1 MPAANAPANG
11 YDERMSPKTPPSK
24 TASKRAA
31 ASARKRPPAQKTS
44 KHAEQPGEPALLR
57 WLKDRRITEVECLV
71 PDITGNARGK
81 IIPADKFSHD
91 YGTRLPEGIFA
102 TTVTGDYPDD
112 YYDLISPSDADMLL
126 RPDPDTVRLVPWATD
141 PTAQIIHDCYTKTGE
156 RHELAPRNVLKRVLD
171 AYEALGL
178 RPVVAP
184 EVEFFLVQKNT
195 DPDLPLQPPA
205 GRSGRPETARQS
217 YSIDAVNEF
226 DPILDLMYDYS
237 DAMQLDVDTL
247 IHESGAAQL
256 EVNFIHADAM
266 SRADQVFM
274 FKRMMREAAMRH
286 GVYAT
291 FLAKPMENE
300 PGSAMHI
307 HQSLID
313 VKTGKNVFAGKG
325 EGKHSKIF
333 EHYLGGL
340 QKYVPMAMAF
350 FAPNVN
356 SYRRLAL
363 GQVAPINVQWGY
375 DNRTCGLRVPMDTPE
390 NTRVESRFAGSDAN
404 PYLAMAGTLA
414 CGLFGIRE
422 KLQPTAPLTI
432 SAQDIGFELPRSL
445 GEALDQLETC
455 TTLHDLMGARFVR
468 AYISVKRK
476 EYETFFRVI
485 SSWEREFL
493 LLNV

>member
-1 MPAANAPANG
+1 MSTDSRPRRMPTEE
-11 YDERMSPKTPPSK
+11 D
-24 TASKRAA
+24 
-31 ASARKRPPAQKTS
+31 AQES
-44 KHAEQPGEPALLR
+44 SLLR

-71 PDITGNARGK
+71 PDITGIARGK

-112 YYDLISPSDADMLL
+112 YYELTSPSDSDMVL
-126 RPDPDTVRLVPWATD
+126 RPDPETVRMVPWATD
-141 PTAQIIHDCYTKTGE
+141 PTAQIIHDCYTKNGQP
-156 RHELAPRNVLKRVLD
+156 HELAPRNVLRRVLD
-171 AYEALGL
+171 AYTELGL

-184 EVEFFLVQKNT
+184 ELEFFLVQKNT
-195 DPDLPLQPPA
+195 DPDFPLLPPA

-226 DPILDLMYDYS
+226 DPILDLMYDYA
-237 DAMQLDVDTL
+237 DAMKLDVDTL

-256 EVNFIHADAM
+256 EVNFTHADAM
-266 SRADQVFM
+266 NLADQVFL
-274 FKRMMREAAMRH
+274 FKRTMREAAMRH

-307 HQSLID
+307 HQSLLRISD
-313 VKTGKNVFAGKG
+313 GANVFAGDGDG
-325 EGKHSKIF
+325 EGEFSPVF
-333 EHYLGGL
+333 GHYLGGL
-340 QKYVPMAMAF
+340 QKFAPQAMAF

-356 SYRRLAL
+356 SYRRLVF
-363 GQVAPINVQWGY
+363 GEVSPSNVHWGF
-375 DNRTCGLRVPMDTPE
+375 DNRTCGLRVPMDTPD
-390 NTRVESRFAGSDAN
+390 NMRVESRFAGSDAN
-404 PYLAMAGTLA
+404 PYLAMAATLA
-414 CGLFGIRE
+414 CGLLGLRGQ
-422 KLQPTAPLTI
+422 LAPDAPI
-432 SAQDIGFELPRSL
+432 SGSAKELGYDLPRSL
-445 GEALDQLETC
+445 GEALDGLEQC
-455 TTLHDLMGARFVR
+455 AELQALLGERFCK

>member
-1 MPAANAPANG
+1 MTQ
-11 YDERMSPKTPPSK
+11 RQ
-24 TASKRAA
+24 
-31 ASARKRPPAQKTS
+31 AQKKPIPEKPES
-44 KHAEQPGEPALLR
+44 SLRR
-57 WLKDRRITEVECLV
+57 WLKERSITEVECLV
-71 PDITGNARGK
+71 PDITGIARGK

-112 YYDLISPSDADMLL
+112 YYDLTSPSDSDMFL
-126 RPDPDTVRLVPWATD
+126 RPDPDTVRMVPWATD
-141 PTAQIIHDCYTKTGE
+141 PTAQVIHDCYTKDGKP
-156 RHELAPRNVLKRVLD
+156 HDLAPRNVLRRVLA
-171 AYEALGL
+171 AYDEAGL

-184 EVEFFLVQKNT
+184 ELEFFLVQKNT
-195 DPDLPLQPPA
+195 DPDFPLLPPA

-226 DPILDLMYDYS
+226 DPILDLMYDYC
-237 DAMQLDVDTL
+237 DAMELDVDTL

-256 EVNFIHADAM
+256 EVNFTHADAL
-266 SRADQVFM
+266 SRADQVFF
-274 FKRMMREAAMRH
+274 FKRTMREAALRH
-286 GVYAT
+286 GIYAT

-307 HQSLID
+307 HQSLLD
-313 VKTGKNVFAGKG
+313 RKGENVFRGKT
-325 EGKHSKIF
+325 EGTQSKTF
-333 EHYLGGL
+333 SQYMGGL

-404 PYLAMAGTLA
+404 PYLAMAATLA
-414 CGLFGIRE
+414 CGLMGIRE
-422 KLQPTAPLTI
+422 GLKATKPLAS
-432 SAQDIGFELPRSL
+432 SAQDVGFELPRSL
-445 GEALDQLETC
+445 GESLDELETC
-455 TTLHDLMGARFVR
+455 EALQEILGPRFVR

>member
-1 MPAANAPANG
+1 MSTRPSRRKPA
-11 YDERMSPKTPPSK
+11 S
-24 TASKRAA
+24 TAQQESSLR
-31 ASARKRPPAQKTS
+31 
-44 KHAEQPGEPALLR
+44 R
-57 WLKDRRITEVECLV
+57 WLKERRITEVECLV

-91 YGTRLPEGIFA
+91 YGTRLPEGIVA

-112 YYDLISPSDADMLL
+112 YYELTSPSDSDMLL
-126 RPDPDTVRLVPWATD
+126 RPDPDTVRMVPWATD
-141 PTAQIIHDCYTKTGE
+141 PTAQIIHDCQTKDGKP
-156 RHELAPRNVLKRVLD
+156 HELAPRNVLRRVLA
-171 AYEALGL
+171 AYDELGL
-178 RPVVAP
+178 QPVVAP
-184 EVEFFLVQKNT
+184 ELEFFLVQKNT
-195 DPDLPLQPPA
+195 DPDFPLLPPA
-205 GRSGRPETARQS
+205 GRNGRPETARQS

-226 DPILDLMYDYS
+226 DPILDLMYDYCE
-237 DAMQLDVDTL
+237 AMELDVDTL
-247 IHESGAAQL
+247 IPESGAAQL
-256 EVNFIHADAM
+256 EVNFTHADAL
-266 SRADQVFM
+266 SRADQVFL
-274 FKRMMREAAMRH
+274 FKRTMREAALRH

-307 HQSLID
+307 HQSLVD
-313 VKTGKNVFAGKG
+313 VKTGVNVFAGKKDG
-325 EGKHSKIF
+325 EHSKVF
-333 EHYLGGL
+333 AHYLGGL

-363 GQVAPINVQWGY
+363 GQVAPINVHWGY
-375 DNRTCGLRVPMDTPE
+375 DNRTCGLRVPMDSPD

-414 CGLFGIRE
+414 CGLLGIRDR
-422 KLQPTAPLTI
+422 LQPMPAMDS
-432 SAQDIGFELPRSL
+432 SAQDAGFALPRSL
-445 GEALDQLETC
+445 NQALDGLEGC
-455 TTLHDLMGARFVR
+455 AELQALLGPRFVR
-468 AYISVKRK
+468 AYVSVKRK

>member
-1 MPAANAPANG
+1 
-11 YDERMSPKTPPSK
+11 MSSRPRPRKTATPPAPQES
-24 TASKRAA
+24 S
-31 ASARKRPPAQKTS
+31 
-44 KHAEQPGEPALLR
+44 LLR
-57 WLKDRRITEVECLV
+57 WLKERRITEVECLV

-102 TTVTGDYPDD
+102 TTVTGEFPDD
-112 YYDLISPSDADMLL
+112 YYDLTSPSDSDMML
-126 RPDPDTVRLVPWATD
+126 RPDPDTVRMVPWAAD
-141 PTAQIIHDCYTKTGE
+141 ATAQVIHDCYTKTGE
-156 RHELAPRNVLKRVLD
+156 PHELAPRNVLRRVLA
-171 AYEALGL
+171 AYAELGL

-184 EVEFFLVQKNT
+184 ELEFFLVQKNT
-195 DPDLPLQPPA
+195 DPDFPLLPPA

-226 DPILDLMYDYS
+226 DPILDLMYDYA
-237 DAMQLDVDTL
+237 DAMKLDVDTL

-256 EVNFIHADAM
+256 EVNFTHADAM
-266 SRADQVFM
+266 DLADQVFL
-274 FKRMMREAAMRH
+274 FKRTMREAAMRH

-307 HQSLID
+307 HQSLVRVSD
-313 VKTGKNVFAGKG
+313 GSNVFTGETHG
-325 EGKHSKIF
+325 EGEFSPVF
-333 EHYLGGL
+333 GHYLGGL
-340 QKYVPMAMAF
+340 QKYVPQAMAF

-356 SYRRLAL
+356 SYRRLVF
-363 GQVAPINVQWGY
+363 GEVSPSNVHWGY
-375 DNRTCGLRVPMDTPE
+375 DNRTCGLRVPLDTPE
-390 NTRVESRFAGSDAN
+390 NMRVESRFAGSDAN
-404 PYLAMAGTLA
+404 PYLAMAATLA
-414 CGLFGIRE
+414 CGLLGIRE
-422 KLQPTAPLTI
+422 RLAPDAPVTG
-432 SAQDIGFELPRSL
+432 SAKELGYNLPRSL
-445 GEALDQLETC
+445 GEALDGLEQC
-455 TTLHDLMGARFVR
+455 AELQALLGERFCR

>member
-1 MPAANAPANG
+1 MAKKRSEA
-11 YDERMSPKTPPSK
+11 KQ
-24 TASKRAA
+24 ASNRAA
-31 ASARKRPPAQKTS
+31 E
-44 KHAEQPGEPALLR
+44 AEKSENSLKR

-81 IIPADKFSHD
+81 IIPAAKFSHD

-102 TTVTGDYPDD
+102 TTVTGDYPDN
-112 YYDLISPSDADMLL
+112 YDDLVSPSDSDMVL
-126 RPDPDTVRLVPWATD
+126 RPDADTVRMVPWASA
-141 PTAQIIHDCYTKTGE
+141 PTAQVIHDCYTKDG
-156 RHELAPRNVLKRVLD
+156 RPHELAPRNVLRRVLSL
-171 AYEALGL
+171 YEGLGIQ
-178 RPVVAP
+178 PVIAP
-184 EVEFFLVQKNT
+184 ELEFFLVQKNT
-195 DPDLPLQPPA
+195 DPDFPLAPPA

-226 DPILDLMYDYS
+226 DPILDDMYDYAE
-237 DAMQLDVDTL
+237 AMELDVDTL

-256 EVNFIHADAM
+256 EVNFQHADPM
-266 SRADQVFM
+266 SRADQVFL
-274 FKRMMREAAMRH
+274 FKRTMRECALRH
-286 GVYAT
+286 GIYAT

-300 PGSAMHI
+300 PGSSMHI
-307 HQSLID
+307 HQSMVD
-313 VKTGKNVFAGKG
+313 AKTGKNVFAGGKI
-325 EGKHSKIF
+325 GKHSELF
-333 EHYLGGL
+333 MHYLGGL

-350 FAPNVN
+350 FGPNVN

-404 PYLAMAGTLA
+404 PYLAIAATLA
-414 CGLFGIRE
+414 CGWLGIKE
-422 KLQPTAPLTI
+422 KLLPTEPLAG
-432 SAQDIGFELPRSL
+432 SAQTVGYELPRSL
-445 GEALDQLETC
+445 EEALARLRDCEELEG
-455 TTLHDLMGARFVR
+455 LLGKRFVN
-468 AYISVKRK
+468 AYISVKQK

>member
-1 MPAANAPANG
+1 
-11 YDERMSPKTPPSK
+11 MSTRPTNRKPP
-24 TASKRAA
+24 TAT
-31 ASARKRPPAQKTS
+31 PAQQES
-44 KHAEQPGEPALLR
+44 SLRR
-57 WLKDRRITEVECLV
+57 WLKERHITEVECLV

-112 YYDLISPSDADMLL
+112 YYELTSPSDSDMLL
-126 RPDPDTVRLVPWATD
+126 RPDPETVRMVPWATD
-141 PTAQIIHDCYTKTGE
+141 PTAQIIHDCYTKDGQP
-156 RHELAPRNVLKRVLD
+156 HELAPRNVLRRVL
-171 AYEALGL
+171 AEYAKEGL
-178 RPVVAP
+178 QPVVAP
-184 EVEFFLVQKNT
+184 ELEFFLVQKNT
-195 DPDLPLQPPA
+195 DPDFPLLPPA

-226 DPILDLMYDYS
+226 DPILDLMYDYC
-237 DAMQLDVDTL
+237 DAMELDVDTL

-256 EVNFIHADAM
+256 EVNFTHAGAL
-266 SRADQVFM
+266 SLADQVFL
-274 FKRMMREAAMRH
+274 FKRTMREAAMRH

-291 FLAKPMENE
+291 FLAKPMETE

-307 HQSLID
+307 HQSLVD
-313 VKTGKNVFAGKG
+313 SRGRNVFTGKKPGQFSPVFAN
-325 EGKHSKIF
+325 
-333 EHYLGGL
+333 YLAGL

-356 SYRRLAL
+356 SYRRLMF
-363 GQVAPINVQWGY
+363 GEVSPSNVLWGY
-375 DNRTCGLRVPMDTPE
+375 DNRTCGLRVPIDTPE
-390 NTRVESRFAGSDAN
+390 NQRVESRFAGSDAN
-404 PYLAMAGTLA
+404 PYLAMAATLA
-414 CGLFGIRE
+414 CGLLGIRE
-422 KLQPTAPLTI
+422 KLEPTPPTAE
-432 SAQDIGFELPRSL
+432 SAKELGYHLPRSL
-445 GEALDQLETC
+445 GEALDGLEGC
-455 TTLHDLMGARFVR
+455 EALARMLGPRFVR

>member
-1 MPAANAPANG
+1 MSAPTPDPA
-11 YDERMSPKTPPSK
+11 S
-24 TASKRAA
+24 
-31 ASARKRPPAQKTS
+31 
-44 KHAEQPGEPALLR
+44 PGEADDGSLRR
-57 WLKDRRITEVECLV
+57 WLKERRITEVECLV
-71 PDITGNARGK
+71 PDITGIARGK
-81 IIPADKFSHD
+81 IIPAAKFSHD

-112 YYDLISPSDADMLL
+112 YYELTSPSDSDMFL
-126 RPDPDTVRLVPWATD
+126 RPDPDTVRMVPWATD
-141 PTAQIIHDCYTKTGE
+141 PTAQVIHDCFTKDGQP
-156 RHELAPRNVLKRVLD
+156 HDLAPRSVLRRVLD
-171 AYEALGL
+171 AYAEAGL
-178 RPVVAP
+178 QPVVAP

-195 DPDLPLQPPA
+195 DPDFPLLPPA
-205 GRSGRPETARQS
+205 GRSGRAETARQS

-226 DPILDLMYDYS
+226 DPILDLMYDYC
-237 DAMQLDVDTL
+237 DAMKLDVDTL

-256 EVNFIHADAM
+256 EVNFTHSDAL
-266 SRADQVFM
+266 SRADQVFL
-274 FKRMMREAAMRH
+274 FKRTMREAALRH
-286 GVYAT
+286 GIYAT

-307 HQSLID
+307 HQSLLD
-313 VKTGKNVFAGKG
+313 ARSGENVFTGRDGDA
-325 EGKHSKIF
+325 HSAVF
-333 EHYLGGL
+333 GHYLAGL

-390 NTRVESRFAGSDAN
+390 NMRVESRFAGSDAN
-404 PYLAMAGTLA
+404 PYLAMAATLA
-414 CGLFGIRE
+414 CGLMGMRE
-422 KLQPTAPLTI
+422 KLEPTAPLSG
-432 SAQDIGFELPRSL
+432 SAQVHGFELPRSL
-445 GEALDQLETC
+445 GEALDALETC
-455 TTLHDLMGARFVR
+455 EPLKTMLGARFVR
-468 AYISVKRK
+468 AYVSIKRK

>member
-1 MPAANAPANG
+1 MSSRPRSRPRKPAVVQE
-11 YDERMSPKTPPSK
+11 DST
-24 TASKRAA
+24 
-31 ASARKRPPAQKTS
+31 
-44 KHAEQPGEPALLR
+44 LLR
-57 WLKDRRITEVECLV
+57 WLKQRNITEVECLV

-102 TTVTGDYPDD
+102 TTVTGDSPDD
-112 YYDLISPSDADMLL
+112 YYELVAPADSDMVL
-126 RPDPDTVRLVPWATD
+126 RPDPDTVRMVPWATD
-141 PTAQIIHDCYTKTGE
+141 PTAQVIHDCYTRNGQP
-156 RHELAPRNVLKRVLD
+156 HELAPRNVL
-171 AYEALGL
+171 GL
-178 RPVVAP
+178 KPIVAP

-195 DPDLPLQPPA
+195 DPDFPLLPPA

-226 DPILDLMYDYS
+226 DPILDLMYDYC

-256 EVNFIHADAM
+256 EVNFTHADAM
-266 SRADQVFM
+266 ALADQVFL
-274 FKRMMREAAMRH
+274 FKRTMREAALRH

-307 HQSLID
+307 HQSLLRIRD
-313 VKTGKNVFAGKG
+313 GANVFAGEG
-325 EGKHSKIF
+325 EGEYSALF
-333 EHYLGGL
+333 MQYLGGL

-356 SYRRLAL
+356 SYRRLVF
-363 GQVAPINVQWGY
+363 GEVSPSNVEWGF
-375 DNRTCGLRVPMDTPE
+375 DNRTCGLRVPIDSLE
-390 NTRVESRFAGSDAN
+390 NSRVESRFAGSDAN
-404 PYLAMAGTLA
+404 PYLAMAATLA
-414 CGLFGIRE
+414 CGLLGIRE
-422 KLQPTAPLTI
+422 KLTPTAPV
-432 SAQDIGFELPRSL
+432 AGNAKAPGYALPRSL
-445 GEALDQLETC
+445 GEALDGLEGC
-455 TTLHDLMGARFVR
+455 EPLQELLGRRFCR
-468 AYISVKRK
+468 AYVSVKRK

>member
-1 MPAANAPANG
+1 
-11 YDERMSPKTPPSK
+11 MSPPKSPGKQKGKDKIDSRERSAAATK
-24 TASKRAA
+24 AAARRAA
-31 ASARKRPPAQKTS
+31 RDGTS
-44 KHAEQPGEPALLR
+44 EPALLR
-57 WLKDRRITEVECLV
+57 WLKQRHITEVECLV

-81 IIPADKFSHD
+81 IIPAGKFSHD

-102 TTVTGDYPDD
+102 TTVTGEYPDD
-112 YYDLISPSDADMLL
+112 YYELTSPSDADMLL

-141 PTAQIIHDCYTKTGE
+141 PTAQIIHDCYTKSGE
-156 RHELAPRNVLKRVLD
+156 LHDLAPRNVLKRVLA
-171 AYEALGL
+171 AYEAEGL

-195 DPDLPLQPPA
+195 DPDFPLQPPA

-226 DPILDLMYDYS
+226 DPILDLMYDYC
-237 DAMQLDVDTL
+237 DAMELDVDTL

-256 EVNFIHADAM
+256 EVNFLHSDAM
-266 SRADQVFM
+266 SRADQVFL
-274 FKRMMREAAMRH
+274 FKRTMREAALRH

-307 HQSLID
+307 HQSLVD
-313 VKTGKNVFAGKG
+313 AKTGKNVFAGRKPN
-325 EGKHSKIF
+325 EHSRLF
-333 EHYLGGL
+333 THYLGGL
-340 QKYVPMAMAF
+340 QAFVPAAMAF
-350 FAPNVN
+350 FGPNVN
-356 SYRRLAL
+356 SYRRLAF
-363 GQVAPINVQWGY
+363 GEVSPKNVQWGY
-375 DNRTCGLRVPMDTPE
+375 DNRTCGLRVPLDTLE

-404 PYLAMAGTLA
+404 PYLAMAATLA
-414 CGLFGIRE
+414 CGLLGIRG
-422 KLQPTAPLTI
+422 KFDATLPMST
-432 SAQDIGFELPRSL
+432 SAHEAGYVLPRSL
-445 GEALDQLETC
+445 GEALDRLEVC
-455 TTLHDLMGARFVR
+455 TELQAMLGERFVR

>member
-1 MPAANAPANG
+1 MN
-11 YDERMSPKTPPSK
+11 RRKQPSSVISV
-24 TASKRAA
+24 ADPSESSLR
-31 ASARKRPPAQKTS
+31 
-44 KHAEQPGEPALLR
+44 R
-57 WLKDRRITEVECLV
+57 WLKERHITEVECLV

-112 YYDLISPSDADMLL
+112 YYELTSPSDSDMFL
-126 RPDPDTVRLVPWATD
+126 RPDPDTVRMVPWAAD
-141 PTAQIIHDCYTKTGE
+141 PTAQIIHDCFTKDGAP
-156 RHELAPRNVLKRVLD
+156 HDLAPRSVLRRVLD
-171 AYEALGL
+171 AYAEAGL

-195 DPDLPLQPPA
+195 DPDFPLQPPA

-237 DAMQLDVDTL
+237 EAMELDVDTL

-256 EVNFIHADAM
+256 EVNFVHADAM
-266 SRADQVFM
+266 SRADQVFL
-274 FKRMMREAAMRH
+274 FKRTMREAAMRH

-307 HQSLID
+307 HQSVL
-313 VKTGKNVFAGKG
+313 NGKG
-325 EGKHSKIF
+325 ENIFSGGDGKISAMF
-333 EHYLGGL
+333 GHYLAGL
-340 QKYVPMAMAF
+340 QKYMPMAMALL
-350 FAPNVN
+350 APNVN

-375 DNRTCGLRVPMDTPE
+375 DNRTCGLRVPMDTAE

-404 PYLAMAGTLA
+404 PYLAMAATLA
-414 CGLFGIRE
+414 CGLLGMRE
-422 KLQPTAPLTI
+422 KLSPTQPLTT
-432 SAQDIGFELPRSL
+432 SAQDVGFELPRSL
-445 GEALDQLETC
+445 GDALDKLEVC
-455 TTLHDLMGARFVR
+455 EPIKAMLGPRFIR
-468 AYISVKRK
+468 AYVSVKRK

>member
-1 MPAANAPANG
+1 MSRRKTQPDTPA
-11 YDERMSPKTPPSK
+11 
-24 TASKRAA
+24 
-31 ASARKRPPAQKTS
+31 
-44 KHAEQPGEPALLR
+44 EPADNSLRR
-57 WLKDRRITEVECLV
+57 WLKERRITEVECLV
-71 PDITGNARGK
+71 PDITGIARGK

-112 YYDLISPSDADMLL
+112 YYELTSPSDSDMFL
-126 RPDPDTVRLVPWATD
+126 RPDPGTVRMVPWAAD
-141 PTAQIIHDCYTKTGE
+141 PTAQVIHDCWTKDGE
-156 RHELAPRNVLKRVLD
+156 PHDLAPRNVLRRVLK
-171 AYEALGL
+171 AYEEAGL
-178 RPVVAP
+178 QPVVAP
-184 EVEFFLVQKNT
+184 ELEFFLVQKNT
-195 DPDLPLQPPA
+195 DPDFPLLPPA

-226 DPILDLMYDYS
+226 DPILDLMYDYC
-237 DAMQLDVDTL
+237 DAMELDVDTL

-256 EVNFIHADAM
+256 EVNFTHADAL
-266 SRADQVFM
+266 SRADQVFL
-274 FKRMMREAAMRH
+274 FKRTMREAALRH
-286 GVYAT
+286 GIYAT

-307 HQSLID
+307 HQSLLD
-313 VKTGKNVFAGKG
+313 RRTGANVFAGK
-325 EGKHSKIF
+325 EVGKERKTF
-333 EHYLGGL
+333 LHYMGGL
-340 QKYVPMAMAF
+340 QKYAPMTMAF

-356 SYRRLAL
+356 SYRRLAI

-375 DNRTCGLRVPMDTPE
+375 DNRTCGLRVPKDTLE

-404 PYLAMAGTLA
+404 PYLAMAATLA
-414 CGLFGIRE
+414 CGLLGLQE
-422 KLQPTAPLTI
+422 KLQPTRPLAS

-445 GEALDQLETC
+445 GEALDELEGC
-455 TTLHDLMGARFVR
+455 APLRALLGERFVR